1 MNKFIIAMAVGGAC
15 LLAASVAATSHEA
28 EVGGLDEPETL
39 PVKTPAPA
47 AEITE
52 AEARYYDDFSAAAK
66 RIGKQLDKL
75 GDLFAKA
82 SSGKNYG
89 AECEDRAADL
99 ADTYHFL
106 EERVP
111 PAEAVSAQRDLLA
124 SAELGAQAA
133 QELASYFDAEFRH
146 KDKITRA
153 LDLYEQAVGKYADA
167 LEAAPVEI

>member
-1 MNKFIIAMAVGGAC
+1 MKKILIVLAVGGIC
-15 LLAASVAATSHEA
+15 LLPASGAATSHEA
-28 EVGGLDEPETL
+28 EAGELDEPTTV
-39 PVKTPAPA
+39 PAKTTAPAP
-47 AEITE
+47 EKTE
-52 AEARYYDDFSAAAK
+52 AEANYYDDFSAAAK

-106 EERVP
+106 EEHVP

-133 QELASYFDAEFRH
+133 QELAAYFDAEFRH
-146 KDKITRA
+146 KDLITRA

-167 LEAAPVEI
+167 LEAAPVEM